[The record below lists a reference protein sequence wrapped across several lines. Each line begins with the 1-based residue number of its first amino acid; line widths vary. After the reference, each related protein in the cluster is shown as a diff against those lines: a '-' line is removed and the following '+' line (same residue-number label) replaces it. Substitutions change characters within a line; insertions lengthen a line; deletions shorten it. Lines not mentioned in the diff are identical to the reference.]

1 MVEKDGSVI
10 NGATGERLSTRIAR
24 LVRELILSG
33 EAPGGTRLRV
43 EHLAARF
50 GVSATPVREALMSLH
65 GEGLVSFQPGRGFAV
80 IPITR
85 QDLLDLF
92 GAQAYFAG
100 ELTARAAARMDDQQL
115 DNMWKLQHELVR
127 AIDTGDF
134 VEADRVEFEFHQ
146 ALNQISQSPKLR
158 WMLKSTM
165 NYVPF
170 QTWHEMPGWATGAP
184 EDHLPILRALS
195 HRSPQAARAAMTA
208 HLTNVAEM
216 LADLL
221 TERGVLTENSS
232 ATEYGRSAHCGHET
246 AVSSA

>member
-1 MVEKDGSVI
+1 M
-10 NGATGERLSTRIAR
+10 A
-24 LVRELILSG
+24 
-33 EAPGGTRLRV
+33 
-43 EHLAARF
+43 
-50 GVSATPVREALMSLH
+50 LH

-100 ELTARAAARMDDQQL
+100 ELTARAASRMDDQQL
-115 DNMWKLQHELVR
+115 DTLWKMQHELVC
-127 AIDTGDF
+127 AIETGNL

-146 ALNQISQSPKLR
+146 VINHISESPKLR
-158 WMLKSTM
+158 WVLKSTM

-170 QTWHEMPGWATGAP
+170 QAWHEVPGWTTGAP

-221 TERGVLTENSS
+221 TTRGVLVDSS
-232 ATEYGRSAHCGHET
+232 AATEPEQARYRGVT
-246 AVSSA
+246 

>member
-1 MVEKDGSVI
+1 MVEKGTLTPTPADGSP
-10 NGATGERLSTRIAR
+10 GERLSSRIAR
-24 LVRELILSG
+24 QVRELILNG
-33 EAPGGTRLRV
+33 EAPGGTRLRT

-50 GVSATPVREALMSLH
+50 GVSATPVREALMTLH

-100 ELTARAAARMDDQQL
+100 ELTARAASRMDDQQL
-115 DNMWKLQHELVR
+115 DNLWKMQHELVS
-127 AIDTGDF
+127 AIETGNF
-134 VEADRVEFEFHQ
+134 AEADRVEFEFHQ
-146 ALNQISQSPKLR
+146 VINHVSESPKLR

-170 QTWHEMPGWATGAP
+170 QTWHDVPGWATGAP

-195 HRSPQAARAAMTA
+195 HRSPHAARAAMTA

-221 TERGVLTENSS
+221 TARGVLTENPP
-232 ATEYGRSAHCGHET
+232 TRE
-246 AVSSA
+246 